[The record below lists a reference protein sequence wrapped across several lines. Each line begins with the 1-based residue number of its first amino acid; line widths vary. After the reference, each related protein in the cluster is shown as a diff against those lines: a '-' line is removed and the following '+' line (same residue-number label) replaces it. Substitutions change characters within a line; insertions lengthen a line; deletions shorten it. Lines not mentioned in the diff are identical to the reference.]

1 MVNNLK
7 VWYFAGWEYHLAK
20 IRLLMSE
27 LLYFTYIKMKDYTL
41 DELLETKKAQKLMD
55 EWLSSYNDEEDVYA
69 VLELKY
75 WSLKGWKTVYDFDD
89 LENAIDDV
97 EHNRYTIYHCMDCYY
112 DSMDDLLEFPRGD
125 SIYERYFDYDAYHRD
140 CEYDVE
146 EASNWRVISNW

>member
-1 MVNNLK
+1 MLE
-7 VWYFAGWEYHLAK
+7 F
-20 IRLLMSE
+20 
-27 LLYFTYIKMKDYTL
+27 LYFTYIKMKNYTL

-55 EWLSSYNDEEDVYA
+55 ENLSSYNDEEDVYA

-75 WSLKGWKTVYDFDD
+75 WRYEGWKTIYCFED
-89 LENAIDDV
+89 LESAIDDV
-97 EHNRYTIYHCMDCYY
+97 ENNKYTIYHCMDCYY

-140 CEYDVE
+140 CEYDAE

>member
-1 MVNNLK
+1 
-7 VWYFAGWEYHLAK
+7 
-20 IRLLMSE
+20 
-27 LLYFTYIKMKDYTL
+27 MKNYTL

-75 WSLKGWKTVYDFDD
+75 WQVKNWKTVYDFDD

-97 EHNRYTIYHCMDCYY
+97 EGNKYTIYHCMDCYY

-125 SIYERYFDYDAYHRD
+125 TIYERYFDYDAYHRD

>member
-1 MVNNLK
+1 MQV
-7 VWYFAGWEYHLAK
+7 GSQLAK
-20 IRLLMSE
+20 TSYLTAWF
-27 LLYFTYIKMKDYTL
+27 LYFTYIKMKDYTL

-97 EHNRYTIYHCMDCYY
+97 EHNKYTIYHCMDCYY
-112 DSMDDLLEFPRGD
+112 DSCDDLLDFRGNEFMK
-125 SIYERYFDYDAYHRD
+125 RYFDYDSYHED
-140 CEYDVE
+140 CEDDVT

>member
-1 MVNNLK
+1 
-7 VWYFAGWEYHLAK
+7 
-20 IRLLMSE
+20 MSE
-27 LLYFTYIKMKDYTL
+27 FLYFTYIKMKNYTL
-41 DELLETKKAQKLMD
+41 DELFETKKAQKMLD

-75 WSLKGWKTVYDFDD
+75 WRYENWKNIYDFDD

-97 EHNRYTIYHCMDCYY
+97 ENNKYTIYHCMDCYY

>member
-1 MVNNLK
+1 MENNLR

-27 LLYFTYIKMKDYTL
+27 FLYFTYIKMKNYTL
-41 DELLETKKAQKLMD
+41 DELLQTKKAQKLMD
-55 EWLSSYNDEEDVYA
+55 ENLSSCNDEEDVYA

-75 WSLKGWKTVYDFDD
+75 WRYENWKSIYDFDD

-97 EHNRYTIYHCMDCYY
+97 ENQKYTIYHCMDCYF

-125 SIYERYFDYDAYHRD
+125 SIFERYFDYDAYHRD

-146 EASNWRVISNW
+146 EASNWRVIADW

>member
-1 MVNNLK
+1 MVCTLQ
-7 VWYFAGWEYHLAK
+7 VGLQLAK
-20 IRLLMSE
+20 TSYLTAWLLFYTFM
-27 LLYFTYIKMKDYTL
+27 KMKDYTL
-41 DELLETKKAQKLMD
+41 DELLQTRKAQKLMD

-97 EHNRYTIYHCMDCYY
+97 EHNKYTIYHCMDCYF
-112 DSMDDLLEFPRGD
+112 DSCDDLLEFPRGD
-125 SIYERYFDYDAYHRD
+125 TIYERYFDYDAYHRD

>member
-1 MVNNLK
+1 MLLCNIQKQAIWPDEDLSL
-7 VWYFAGWEYHLAK
+7 LAWF
-20 IRLLMSE
+20 
-27 LLYFTYIKMKDYTL
+27 LYFTYIKMKDYTL
-41 DELLETKKAQKLMD
+41 DELLQTKKAQKLMD

>member
-1 MVNNLK
+1 MENNLK
-7 VWYFAGWEYHLAK
+7 VWYLAGWEYHLAK

-27 LLYFTYIKMKDYTL
+27 FLYFTYIKMKNYTL
-41 DELLETKKAQKLMD
+41 DELFETKKAQKMLD

-97 EHNRYTIYHCMDCYY
+97 ENNKYTIYHCMDCYY

>member
-1 MVNNLK
+1 
-7 VWYFAGWEYHLAK
+7 
-20 IRLLMSE
+20 
-27 LLYFTYIKMKDYTL
+27 MKDYTL

-55 EWLSSYNDEEDVYA
+55 EWLSSYNDEDDVYA

-97 EHNRYTIYHCMDCYY
+97 EHNKYMIYHCMECYY
-112 DSMDDLLEFPRGD
+112 DSCDDLLEFPRGD
-125 SIYERYFDYDAYHRD
+125 SIYERYFDYDSYHRD

-146 EASNWRVISNW
+146 EASNGRVISNW

>member
-1 MVNNLK
+1 
-7 VWYFAGWEYHLAK
+7 
-20 IRLLMSE
+20 
-27 LLYFTYIKMKDYTL
+27 MKDYTL
-41 DELLETKKAQKLMD
+41 DELLQTRKAQKLLD

-125 SIYERYFDYDAYHRD
+125 SIYERHFDYDAYHRD

>member
-1 MVNNLK
+1 
-7 VWYFAGWEYHLAK
+7 
-20 IRLLMSE
+20 
-27 LLYFTYIKMKDYTL
+27 MKDYTL
-41 DELLETKKAQKLMD
+41 DELLQTKKAQKLMD

-125 SIYERYFDYDAYHRD
+125 SVLERYFDYDAYHRD

-146 EASNWRVISNW
+146 EASNWVVIANW

>member
-1 MVNNLK
+1 MLE
-7 VWYFAGWEYHLAK
+7 F
-20 IRLLMSE
+20 
-27 LLYFTYIKMKDYTL
+27 LYFTYIRMKNYTL
-41 DELLETKKAQKLMD
+41 DELLQTKKAQKLMD

-89 LENAIDDV
+89 LEMAIEDV
-97 EHNRYTIYHCMDCYY
+97 EKNKYTIYHCMECYY
-112 DSMDDLLEFPRGD
+112 DSCDDLLEFPRGD

>member
-1 MVNNLK
+1 MLE
-7 VWYFAGWEYHLAK
+7 F
-20 IRLLMSE
+20 
-27 LLYFTYIKMKDYTL
+27 LYFTYIRMKNYTL

-75 WSLKGWKTVYDFDD
+75 WRYENWKDIYDFDD
-89 LENAIDDV
+89 LENAIEDV
-97 EHNRYTIYHCMDCYY
+97 EKNKYTIYHCMDCYY

>member
-1 MVNNLK
+1 
-7 VWYFAGWEYHLAK
+7 
-20 IRLLMSE
+20 
-27 LLYFTYIKMKDYTL
+27 MKDYTL